1 MRRANARVVI
11 GVALLVRA
19 LVDAHPGAAQGDA
32 DARAAEAVI
41 LRQLE
46 AFRNGDFDTA
56 YTFAAASIQ
65 QTFDRLAFERMVT
78 TGYPEIAHSAFAL
91 VSKNEQASDG
101 RRYVTVRI
109 LGVNGRR
116 IEALYEMVREDGA
129 WKISGVVTKPDTG
142 FVSRR
147 QGSAAPL
154 GAYRAS

>member
-1 MRRANARVVI
+1 ML
-11 GVALLVRA
+11 LLVLLEA
-19 LVDAHPGAAQGDA
+19 GAGAAQDDA

-65 QTFDRLAFERMVT
+65 QTFDRPAFERMVT
-78 TGYPEIAHSAFAL
+78 TGYPEIARSAFAL
-91 VSKNEQASDG
+91 VAKNEQAPGSP
-101 RRYVTVRI
+101 RYVTLRI

-147 QGSAAPL
+147 
-154 GAYRAS
+154 